1 MAVGRIVRPHGL
13 RGLLVVE
20 SGMDLEAR
28 LHPGMTVYLGADRLP
43 VELLSVQS
51 HGRRYLIGLAG
62 VVDRESAEAQR
73 DTLVYALESDLRPL
87 APGVLYRSEVIGLTV
102 RTEDGE
108 VVGRVERVLPS
119 PAHDL
124 YEIRGL
130 DGRTFLLPASRAFVL
145 ALDPTAGTMTVRL
158 VPGLRPE

>member
-13 RGLLVVE
+13 HGLLVVD
-20 SGMDLEAR
+20 SGMDLDAR
-28 LHPGMTVYLGADRLP
+28 LHPGMIVYLGVDRSP
-43 VELLSVQS
+43 VELQSVQP
-51 HGRRYLIGLAG
+51 HAGRFLIGLAG
-62 VVDRESAEAQR
+62 VVDRETAEAQR
-73 DTLVYALESDLRPL
+73 DTMVYALESDLRPL

-102 RTEDGE
+102 RTEEGE
-108 VVGRVERVLPS
+108 MVGRVERVLPS

-124 YEIRGL
+124 YEIRGP

-145 ALDPTAGTMTVRL
+145 ALDPAAGTMTVRL

>member
-13 RGLLVVE
+13 RGLLVVDSE
-20 SGMDLEAR
+20 MDLDAR
-28 LHPGMTVYLGADRLP
+28 LHPGMTVYLGVDRSP
-43 VELLSVQS
+43 VELQSVQP
-51 HGRRYLIGLAG
+51 HAGRFLIGLAG
-62 VVDRESAEAQR
+62 VVDRETAEAQR

-87 APGVLYRSEVIGLTV
+87 GPGVLYRSEVIGLMV
-102 RTEDGE
+102 RTEEGE
-108 VVGRVERVLPS
+108 MVGRVERVLPS

-124 YEIRGL
+124 YEIRGP

-145 ALDPTAGTMTVRL
+145 ALDPAAGTMTVRL

>member
-13 RGLLVVE
+13 RGLLVVD

-28 LHPGMTVYLGADRLP
+28 LHPGMTVYLGAERLP
-43 VELLSVQS
+43 VELQSVQS
-51 HGRRYLIGLAG
+51 HGRRYLIGLAR
-62 VVDRESAEAQR
+62 VVDRETAEAQR
-73 DTLVYALESDLRPL
+73 DTIVYALETDLRPL

-108 VVGRVERVLPS
+108 AIGRVERVLPS

-124 YEIRGL
+124 YEIAEP
-130 DGRTFLLPASRAFVL
+130 DGKTFLIPATSAFVL
-145 ALDPTAGTMTVRL
+145 AVDPAEGVVTVRL
-158 VPGLRPE
+158 IPGLRGD

>member
-13 RGLLVVE
+13 RGLLVVD

-28 LHPGMTVYLGADRLP
+28 LPPGTTVYLGSDRLP
-43 VELLSVQS
+43 VELQSVQS
-51 HGRRYLIGLAG
+51 HGRKYLIGLAG
-62 VVDRESAEAQR
+62 VVDRETAEAQR

-108 VVGRVERVLPS
+108 TIGRVERVLPS
-119 PAHDL
+119 PAHDQ
-124 YEIRGL
+124 YEIRMD
-130 DGRTFLLPASRAFVL
+130 DGRTFLLPATRAFVVG
-145 ALDPTAGTMTVRL
+145 LDVEGGVLMVRL
-158 VPGLRPE
+158 VPGLRPD